1 MKVSFVVP
9 VYKKKA
15 DQLKSCLKSLKD
27 QSYKDIQVVCVF
39 DGPNEELEQVAK
51 IVELEDT
58 RFSHVVIE
66 HGGAPKARNAG
77 FPLTNGDVVSF
88 WDADCYAEP
97 EMVREW
103 IRTFDENPDCD
114 FVYSGYKFTDPQVP
128 GYESE
133 VFDPWLLGR
142 YNYISSMFPLKR
154 DKFPGWDE
162 ELEGLQDWDYW
173 RRVVENGS
181 KGRFLPGFGWS
192 TDLPD
197 KESISGN
204 VETTRQ
210 RIEKVRAKHGD
221 AKNDLLVYGGL
232 YKREAIH
239 LAKTLDA
246 DYFVNSF
253 WRINDYRAVLMVG
266 FHPWEMRDAGG
277 LFNQLGPDTIKMV
290 YWMGLDSEMIYN
302 APYFEVKQLMAKIK
316 ETINVHF
323 CEGERTRKILGD
335 MGINAEVLPFPREAG
350 QASEAL
356 PEKFKVLALSDDNYK
371 GHLNAVIKSMPDV
384 DITVVEHQKPYDI
397 NEYSLVMQFTA
408 YPRLLQ
414 QSQKMLM
421 NGRYVISNIQEP
433 YSGYVDPEDITKF
446 KEDVIDKV
454 LALKNTKDLNV
465 DAQKYYMELSEPRV
479 FIDEVKKRYIPAMEV
494 VS

>member
-9 VYKKKA
+9 CYKKKP
-15 DQLKSCLKSLKD
+15 DQLKACIKSLRE
-27 QSYKDIQVVCVF
+27 QSHKDIQIVCVF
-39 DGPNEELEQVAK
+39 DGPDPDLEEVIKLAE
-51 IVELEDT
+51 VEEPRL
-58 RFSHVVIE
+58 SHTVIE

-77 FPLTNGDVVSF
+77 FPLTNGDIVSF

-97 EMVREW
+97 EMTAMWV
-103 IRTFDENPDCD
+103 RTFDENPDCD
-114 FVYSGYKFTDPQVP
+114 FVYSGYKFTRQDVP

-133 VFDPWLLGR
+133 IFDPWLLSR
-142 YNYISSMFPLKR
+142 YNYISSMFPIRR

-162 ELEGLQDWDYW
+162 ALTGLQDWDYW

-181 KGRFLPGFGWS
+181 KGRFIPGFGWS

-197 KESISGN
+197 ETSISGK
-204 VETTRQ
+204 VDVTRE
-210 RIEKVRAKHGD
+210 RIEVVRKKHGD
-221 AKNDLLVYGGL
+221 AKNDILVYGGL

-253 WRINDYRAVLMVG
+253 WRINDYKAVLMVG
-266 FHPWEMRDAGG
+266 FHPWEMRDASG
-277 LFNQLGPDTIKMV
+277 LFNQLPPETLKMV

-316 ETINVHF
+316 ESIKYHF
-323 CEGERTRKILGD
+323 CEGERTRKILED
-335 MGINAEVLPFPREAG
+335 MGIEAKVLPFPREGGKA
-350 QASEAL
+350 QESL
-356 PEKFKVLALSDDNYK
+356 PEKFKVLALADDNYM
-371 GHLNAVIKSMPDV
+371 GHLQAVVKSMPDI
-384 DITVVEHQKPYDI
+384 DITIVEHQKPYEIKDYTVGI
-397 NEYSLVMQFTA
+397 QFTA

-421 NGRYVISNIQEP
+421 NGRYLVSNIQEP
-433 YSGYVDPEDITKF
+433 YSGFVDISDVTKF
-446 KEDVIDKV
+446 KEDVISKV
-454 LALKNTKDLNV
+454 LELKDKKELNV
-465 DAQKYYMELSEPRV
+465 DAQNYYMELSEPRD
-479 FIDEVKKRYIPAMEV
+479 FINEIRSKFVPEMEV